1 VKYNYNKTRVH
12 QNQKINCSSF
22 GSKKSFIPINMGSC
36 YSKSENGWS
45 FGQNFLK
52 IFCLK
57 RKKHNIPPACIDL
70 SYLLFLLPLAT
81 SIAHTDHLRLVFLHH
96 IKPRGGGTTRA
107 FPFHQHLLPHFRQ
120 ASSLS
125 VLPPQ
130 PPSVEPPS
138 TPLAAGALPRT
149 SLPRLAPCSASVGPT
164 SPVHPSNFGESR
176 IFFGAGTPT
185 PPPILSFFASLHRL
199 RRGQPHL

>member
-1 VKYNYNKTRVH
+1 
-12 QNQKINCSSF
+12 
-22 GSKKSFIPINMGSC
+22 MGSC

-81 SIAHTDHLRLVFLHH
+81 SIARRDHLRLVFLHH

-120 ASSLS
+120 APSLS
-125 VLPPQ
+125 LCFPRNHRWSNHHPPRSQLVL
-130 PPSVEPPS
+130 
-138 TPLAAGALPRT
+138 LAAGALPRT
-149 SLPRLAPCSASVGPT
+149 SPPRPAPSSASVGPT
-164 SPVHPSNFGESR
+164 SPIHPSNFGESR

-199 RRGQPHL
+199 RRGQPRL